1 MSRNFRDGVI
11 SPLPGSRARV
21 SHISKTEIVMAQSA
35 PPVRVDIVSDVV
47 CPWCIIGYR
56 QLLQAQELSGIE
68 AEIRWHPFELNPDMP
83 DEGQDMREH
92 IAQKYGSTPEQ
103 SQSSRDR
110 ITALGAD
117 LGFDFRFTPE
127 MRMWNTFRAHQLLD
141 WAEEDGH
148 QTALKEALFAAHFT
162 EGRDVSD
169 PGVLVEVAAEA
180 GLDPARARDAAATP
194 AAPARNSASGSRGA
208 SPECP
213 RWSLPGATS

>member
-1 MSRNFRDGVI
+1 
-11 SPLPGSRARV
+11 
-21 SHISKTEIVMAQSA
+21 MAQSA

-83 DEGQDMREH
+83 DEGQDLREH

-141 WAEEDGH
+141 WAEGKGRQHD
-148 QTALKEALFAAHFT
+148 LKLALFHAYFSRGA
-162 EGRDVSD
+162 DVSD
-169 PGVLVEVAAEA
+169 PAVLEQAAVTA
-180 GLDPARARDAAATP
+180 GLDGKAARAALEHGAHAPFVRNKQAQWAARGVHGVPAMVFDRKYMVSGAQGIDGYRAVLNRVAAT
-194 AAPARNSASGSRGA
+194 AG
-208 SPECP
+208 
-213 RWSLPGATS
+213 

>member
-1 MSRNFRDGVI
+1 
-11 SPLPGSRARV
+11 
-21 SHISKTEIVMAQSA
+21 MAQSA

-180 GLDPARARDAAATP
+180 GLDPARARDVLE
-194 AAPARNSASGSRGA
+194 SGSHASRTRSKQRFWIERGVSGVPA
-208 SPECP
+208 MVFAG
-213 RWSLPGATS
+213 RYLVTGAQGPDTYAGLLRRCQSEAA